1 MAKRF
6 EPGSLKR
13 EHRKELTLKVSIYM
27 FLIVATLPV
36 FLGYLWMLINSF
48 SGEMVF
54 GIVPKDLTLHNW
66 RFLWERPD
74 PSYPNLWLTFLTTLF
89 VGLGVAV
96 VVVVVSTP
104 AGYAI
109 SRLNFPGRASVLAF
123 TLILHAFP
131 GITLLISL
139 YYVLRL
145 LGLLNSI
152 AGIVLVRSSLMIPF
166 GIWVMKGFFDG
177 IPWDIE
183 MSALVDGAT
192 RFQTWYKVMLPLV
205 KPGIAAISI
214 FSFISGWSDY
224 IFVVTFILR
233 KQSWTLAG
241 YVNSAIGGF
250 RFVDYGLL
258 AATAMFYIL
267 PVLLFFIFTQRYLM
281 QVTIGGMK
289 GGR

>member
-1 MAKRF
+1 
-6 EPGSLKR
+6 
-13 EHRKELTLKVSIYM
+13 
-27 FLIVATLPV
+27 
-36 FLGYLWMLINSF
+36 
-48 SGEMVF
+48 
-54 GIVPKDLTLHNW
+54 
-66 RFLWERPD
+66 
-74 PSYPNLWLTFLTTLF
+74 
-89 VGLGVAV
+89 
-96 VVVVVSTP
+96 
-104 AGYAI
+104 
-109 SRLNFPGRASVLAF
+109 
-123 TLILHAFP
+123 
-131 GITLLISL
+131 
-139 YYVLRL
+139 
-145 LGLLNSI
+145 
-152 AGIVLVRSSLMIPF
+152 
-166 GIWVMKGFFDG
+166 
-177 IPWDIE
+177 

>member
-54 GIVPKDLTLHNW
+54 GIVPKDFTLHNW

-74 PSYPNLWLTFLTTLF
+74 PSYPNLWLTFLNTLIL
-89 VGLGVAV
+89 GLGVAV

-109 SRLNFPGRASVLAF
+109 SRLNFPGRAFVLAF

-131 GITLLISL
+131 GITLLISI

-241 YVNSAIGGF
+241 YVNSAIGALDLSIMGCWQLRQCSISCRCSCF
-250 RFVDYGLL
+250 SS
-258 AATAMFYIL
+258 L
-267 PVLLFFIFTQRYLM
+267 PRGI
-281 QVTIGGMK
+281 
-289 GGR
+289 